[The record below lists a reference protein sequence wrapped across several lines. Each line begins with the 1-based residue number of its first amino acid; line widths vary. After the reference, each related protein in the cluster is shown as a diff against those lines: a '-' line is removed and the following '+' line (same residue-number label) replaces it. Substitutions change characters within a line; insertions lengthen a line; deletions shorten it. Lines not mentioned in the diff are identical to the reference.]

1 MFLVWFVILKCS
13 ENLCRDFSQRSM
25 IFFHFVFCVV
35 FKVRLALPLIS
46 LNEKVKFERFVF
58 PQN

>member
-1 MFLVWFVILKCS
+1 MFGKSLLY
-13 ENLCRDFSQRSM
+13 FSQRSM

-35 FKVRLALPLIS
+35 FKVRLTLPLIS
-46 LNEKVKFERFVF
+46 LNKKVKFERFVF

>member
-1 MFLVWFVILKCS
+1 MIIFNFVY
-13 ENLCRDFSQRSM
+13 
-25 IFFHFVFCVV
+25 CVE
-35 FKVRLALPLIS
+35 FKVRLTLPLIS